1 MKKIYSILLLFLFLL
16 PGEVL
21 AQCVSSIS
29 FNTNVSGNWE
39 SSCTSTH
46 RSGSYAK
53 YYTFTLSSR
62 QQVTIDLQSL
72 VDTYLFLLNGSGQ
85 TGSVIGEDDDGGSGT
100 NSQIIR
106 TLSAGTYTVE
116 ATTFVAGVTG
126 NFDVSVSVLTPPSD
140 PCVDSIKD
148 NINKSGSWE
157 PSCTSTHRSG
167 SYAKYYTFTLSSRQQ
182 VTIDLQS
189 LVDTYLFLLNGSGQ
203 TGSVID
209 EDDDGGSG
217 TDSQIIRTL
226 SAGTYTVEATTFT
239 AETTGNFVVS
249 VSVTT
254 PPPVDL
260 PFLINAG
267 LNDAWYYTGTNGQ
280 GFLIAVLPD
289 AKLMFV
295 AWFTYDTE
303 RPPEDVTALLG
314 EPGHRW
320 LTAQGPYDEDK
331 ANLTIFM
338 TEGGVFDA
346 AEPVP
351 STDPA
356 GYGTMTLEFADC
368 ATGLVNYEITS
379 LGISGEIPIQRIV
392 PDNVP
397 LCETLVEQLHQ
408 DP

>member
-1 MKKIYSILLLFLFLL
+1 MVHRTDGKNVMKKIYSILLLFLFLL

-39 SSCTSTH
+39 SSCTSANS
-46 RSGSYAK
+46 SGSYAK
-53 YYTFTLSSR
+53 YYTFTLSS
-62 QQVTIDLQSL
+62 S
-72 VDTYLFLLNGSGQ
+72 
-85 TGSVIGEDDDGGSGT
+85 
-100 NSQIIR
+100 
-106 TLSAGTYTVE
+106 
-116 ATTFVAGVTG
+116 
-126 NFDVSVSVLTPPSD
+126 
-140 PCVDSIKD
+140 
-148 NINKSGSWE
+148 
-157 PSCTSTHRSG
+157 
-167 SYAKYYTFTLSSRQQ
+167 QQ

-209 EDDDGGSG
+209 EDDDDGSG

-226 SAGTYTVEATTFT
+226 SAGTYTVEATTYD
-239 AETTGNFVVS
+239 AEVTGNFVVS
-249 VSVTT
+249 VRVST
-254 PPPVDL
+254 PPCSDC

-320 LTAQGPYDEDK
+320 LTAQGPYDGDT

-356 GYGTMTLEFADC
+356 GYGTMILEFADC
-368 ATGLVNYEITS
+368 AAGLVIYEITS

-397 LCETLVEQLHQ
+397 LCESLVEQLHQ

>member
-46 RSGSYAK
+46 SSGSYAK

-72 VDTYLFLLNGSGQ
+72 VDTYLFLLNGSGH
-85 TGSVIGEDDDGGSGT
+85 
-100 NSQIIR
+100 SQIIR

-126 NFDVSVSVLTPPSD
+126 NFDVSVSALTPPPD

-189 LVDTYLFLLNGSGQ
+189 LVDTYLFLLNGSGP
-203 TGSVID
+203 
-209 EDDDGGSG
+209 
-217 TDSQIIRTL
+217 DSQIIRTL

-267 LNDAWYYTGTNGQ
+267 LNDAWYYTGTDGQ

-320 LTAQGPYDEDK
+320 LTAQGPYDEDT

-346 AEPVP
+346 AKPVP
-351 STDPA
+351 SRDPA